1 MPEANSEG
9 LRRWR
14 ALQQICALLTLS
26 PSPPP
31 SDVAAW
37 DWDAFVELA
46 NVNAVATALA
56 RPLEALGCVPQEV
69 TDYFDTLN
77 ELNAG
82 RNALLENALDPL
94 LLGLETVGI
103 KPILLKG
110 AASLVDGL
118 YDDPAERF
126 LSDIDFLVAAERVED
141 AERCLGAMGYAA
153 RSNPVQKRWTRPRP
167 SATSHQLPIMIHAAS
182 GVGVEIHRSAFQGEL
197 DPLLPAASIIARAQA
212 VPWKGRTALI
222 PCATDRLIHN
232 IGHDQLHGRHGVNDG
247 HCELRQLRELA
258 LIASRRG
265 ADIDWSY
272 VERQFARIGKGDI
285 LREHAARCPAML
297 GCRLPIDQLPA
308 SEALARVR
316 ASVLGKTAPPPPGV
330 AGKLRQLTGL
340 YASSFF
346 RDPVLALNL
355 LNPVWWPQRW
365 RTIKKL
371 FGDQSGNG

>member
-14 ALQQICALLTLS
+14 ALQHICALLTLS

-56 RPLEALGCVPQEV
+56 RPLQALGCVPQEV
-69 TDYFDTLN
+69 ADYFHTLN
-77 ELNAG
+77 ELNAR
-82 RNALLENALDPL
+82 RNALLEDALDPL
-94 LLGLETVGI
+94 LLGLETAGI
-103 KPILLKG
+103 KPVLLKG

-126 LSDIDFLVAAERVED
+126 LSDIDLLVASEHVED
-141 AERCLGAMGYAA
+141 AARCLGAMGYAA

-212 VPWKGRTALI
+212 VAWKGRTVLI

-232 IGHDQLHGRHGVNDG
+232 IGHDQLHHHRSDEGD
-247 HCELRQLRELA
+247 CELRQLRELA

-285 LREHAARCPAML
+285 LREHAARCLAML

-308 SEALARVR
+308 SEALDRVR
-316 ASVLGKTAPPPPGV
+316 ANVIGKTAPP
-330 AGKLRQLTGL
+330 AWRSGK
-340 YASSFF
+340 ASAIDRRSM
-346 RDPVLALNL
+346 PAVSSAT
-355 LNPVWWPQRW
+355 PRW
-365 RTIKKL
+365 R
-371 FGDQSGNG
+371 

>member
-14 ALQQICALLTLS
+14 ALEQICALLTLS

-31 SDVAAW
+31 SDVAEW

-56 RPLEALGCVPQEV
+56 RPLQALGCAPGEV
-69 TDYFDTLN
+69 TDYFHTLN
-77 ELNAG
+77 ELNAR
-82 RNALLENALDPL
+82 RNVLLEDALDPL
-94 LLGLETVGI
+94 LLGLEAAGI
-103 KPILLKG
+103 KSVLLKG

-118 YDDPAERF
+118 YDDPADRF
-126 LSDIDFLVAAERVED
+126 LSDIDVLVASEHVED
-141 AERCLGAMGYAA
+141 AEQRLASMGYHA
-153 RSNPVQKRWTRPRP
+153 RPSPVPARWTRPRP
-167 SATSHQLPIMIHAAS
+167 TISHQLPIMIHAAS
-182 GVGVEIHRSAFQGEL
+182 GVGVEIHRSAFKGEL
-197 DPLLPAASIIARAQA
+197 DPLLPGASIIARAQA
-212 VPWKGRTALI
+212 VSWKGRTVLI

-232 IGHDQLHGRHGVNDG
+232 IGHDQLHHHRSDDG
-247 HCELRQLRELA
+247 DCELRQLRELA

-265 ADIDWSY
+265 ADVDWSY
-272 VERQFARIGKGDI
+272 VEKQFERVGEGDV
-285 LREHAARCPAML
+285 LREHAARCLAML
-297 GCRLPIDQLPA
+297 GWRLPIDQLPA

-316 ASVLGKTAPPPPGV
+316 ASVIGKTAPPPGAAEKLLQL
-330 AGKLRQLTGL
+330 AGA

-346 RDPVLALNL
+346 RDPALALNL

-365 RTIKKL
+365 RGIKKL